1 MKNFKEPR
9 KIRNYEPSMDPT
21 TWLCSYEMVMYI
33 RNASG
38 NLCACYLYLMMDGAA
53 KIWLKN
59 LPAKSINSWEELK

>member
-1 MKNFKEPR
+1 MV
-9 KIRNYEPSMDPT
+9 PT